1 MAADVRHGICG
12 LGHLNARTHPAFNG
26 STAPSIRLALS
37 LGGLMASGISMAA
50 KSLAVLLPPI
60 IVYLVFA

>member
-12 LGHLNARTHPAFNG
+12 LGHLNARTHPA

>member
-1 MAADVRHGICG
+1 
-12 LGHLNARTHPAFNG
+12 LNAWTHPAFNG